1 MSRIHADFYT
11 ITQALRLVDPVTS
24 NYLVKWPIYGSN
36 FNTRDYNSIQML
48 LSDLEAL
55 ISITLLERF
64 NIQSS
69 EFKVI
74 FVSTALAV
82 IKEFLNRIFLLFWS
96 SLTFTIGDM
105 SENSPTCSSPQ
116 WALNNFVR
124 NRCVELNLN
133 VLDFLYLLAGI
144 SGGHLWCWNLQR
156 LCSGYWCSENKYRMC
171 G

>member
-1 MSRIHADFYT
+1 M
-11 ITQALRLVDPVTS
+11 
-24 NYLVKWPIYGSN
+24 KWPIYGSN
-36 FNTRDYNSIQML
+36 FNTKDYSSIQML

-55 ISITLLERF
+55 ISSTLLERF
-64 NIQSS
+64 NIQPS

-74 FVSTALAV
+74 FGFTALALT
-82 IKEFLNRIFLLFWS
+82 KEITNRTFLLFWL

-105 SENSPTCSSPQ
+105 SENSPTCSLPQ

-133 VLDFLYLLAGI
+133 IPDFLDPLAGI
-144 SGGHLWCWNLQR
+144 PRGHLWCWNLQR
-156 LCSGYWCSENKYRMC
+156 LCCGYWCSENKYRMC